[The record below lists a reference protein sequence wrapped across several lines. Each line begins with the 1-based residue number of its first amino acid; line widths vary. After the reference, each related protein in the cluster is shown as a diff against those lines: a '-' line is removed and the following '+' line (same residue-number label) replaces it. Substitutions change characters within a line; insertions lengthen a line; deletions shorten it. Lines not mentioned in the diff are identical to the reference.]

1 MMAYPLLSSTAVAPH
16 GQDGQPFRDYDDEAV
31 KPFRQCVPKKL
42 LQIFSCTQRDIPAAG
57 ADIAISNESNT
68 NKGIVSAA
76 QLFNRA
82 PANDCP

>member
-1 MMAYPLLSSTAVAPH
+1 MMAYPLLSSTAVAPTARMANH
-16 GQDGQPFRDYDDEAV
+16 AV
-31 KPFRQCVPKKL
+31 TMTMRL
-42 LQIFSCTQRDIPAAG
+42 LSHFVNASPRNSCRYFPVRKEIFLQAG

-76 QLFNRA
+76 HLFNRE